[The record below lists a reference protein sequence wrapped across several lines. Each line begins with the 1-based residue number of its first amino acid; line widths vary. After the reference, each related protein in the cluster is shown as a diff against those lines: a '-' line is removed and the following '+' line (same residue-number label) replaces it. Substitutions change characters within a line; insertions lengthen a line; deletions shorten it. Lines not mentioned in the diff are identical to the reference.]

1 MLKRLDRTV
10 KVEDQDVEIYVTRPT
25 NAVAREAEI
34 YRIKKFNELIAQGL
48 KTKRQC
54 MQQMRELGE
63 WTDRDEAAEL
73 RIATDIMKKE
83 KELFCGDGKSKPKLS
98 TGQALAIEIRVLRSE
113 LRELSSRKI
122 NAESASAES
131 IADDSKFD
139 YLVANCTFY
148 KSNGKKVYNTFEE
161 YNQKSADELAFTAA
175 AALAQLMY
183 NITDDFEEQ
192 LPENRFLANFGL
204 VNEELSLIDPK
215 TGNTV
220 DLDGRTIDEDGYYLD
235 ESGNRVDS
243 EGNRIAEDGLY
254 EIVEYE
260 NDLVEEKPK
269 KKPRR
274 TTTKTKNSDS

>member
-1 MLKRLDRTV
+1 MIKRLDRTV
-10 KVEDQDVEIYVTRPT
+10 KVGDQDVEIYVTRPT

-34 YRIKKFNELIAQGL
+34 YRITKFNELIAQGL

-54 MQQMRELGE
+54 KQQMRELGE
-63 WTDRDEAAEL
+63 WTERDDAAEL
-73 RIATDIMKKE
+73 RLATEIMKKE
-83 KELFCGDGKSKPKLS
+83 KLLFCGDGKSKPKLS
-98 TGQALAIEIRVLRSE
+98 VGQALAIEIRSLRSE
-113 LRELSSRKI
+113 LRDLSARKI
-122 NAESASAES
+122 NAESNSAES

-139 YLVANCTFY
+139 FLVANCTFY

-161 YNQKSADELAFTAA
+161 YNQRSADELAFTAA
-175 AALAQLMY
+175 GALAQLMY

-192 LPENRFLANFGL
+192 LPENQFLAKFGL
-204 VNEELSLIDPK
+204 VNEELSLINPE
-215 TGNTV
+215 TGKTV
-220 DLDGRTIDEDGYYLD
+220 DLDGKTIDEEGFFLD
-235 ESGNRVDS
+235 EEGNRVDS